1 MPELNPRVLNALKK
15 TERDTLSHYFA
26 GLLGRYVRKIFI
38 NN

>member
-1 MPELNPRVLNALKK
+1 MPGLNPRVLNALKK

-26 GLLGRYVRKIFI
+26 GLGRYVRKIFI